1 MNPFPFVLSEWRN
14 SSGVLGAMA
23 LLIAIGCAISL
34 GVTSVE
40 RALRKSSANA
50 ADRFDLIVGAAGS
63 ETQLVLTTI
72 YLQPAA
78 LKLMPLEMLKRLR
91 ADPGVDYAA
100 PIATGDSFAGF
111 PIVGTTADFASNHGK
126 LPLVAGHWFGHNDE
140 AVVGAATALKI
151 GDTYT
156 PLHGSASENTI
167 EQHAHTGQQVK
178 VVGRM
183 AATGTPWDKAILVP
197 FEAVLELHSHTG
209 HASSGIPA
217 IVVKPRS
224 VMDAYRLRNTYR
236 SDLTT
241 AVFPAETLTSL
252 YHTMGEVREL
262 VFWIAT
268 AGQALVLAAVLLG
281 LYATLM
287 ARAKGLVALR
297 AIGAGRLFLW
307 LTLWLQAMGMLL
319 AGIVGGLLAGS
330 LVAWMAG
337 SVLSTRL
344 GLAVNAR
351 PGTDDLWSLVMVL
364 MAGATASGLVA
375 WRAYRVPVATALRSQ
390 G

>member
-1 MNPFPFVLSEWRN
+1 MNPFPFILSEWRH
-14 SSGVLGAMA
+14 SRGTLGAMA
-23 LLIAIGCAISL
+23 LLIAIGSAISL

-40 RALRKSSANA
+40 RALRESSASA

-63 ETQLVLTTI
+63 EAQLVLTTI

-78 LKLMPLEMLKRLR
+78 LKLMPVEVLKRLR
-91 ADPGVDYAA
+91 ADPGVEFAD

-111 PIVGTTADFASNHGK
+111 PIIGTTADFASDHGK
-126 LPLVAGHWFGHNDE
+126 LSLNGGQWFVHKDE
-140 AVVGAATALKI
+140 AVVGATTSLKI

-156 PLHGSASENTI
+156 PLHGSASENAI
-167 EQHAHTGQQVK
+167 EEHAHTGQQIK

-183 AATGTPWDKAILVP
+183 ATTGKPWDNAIIVP
-197 FEAVLELHSHTG
+197 FETMLEAHSHTG
-209 HASSGIPA
+209 HVYTGIPA

-241 AVFPAETLTSL
+241 AVFPAETLNLL
-252 YHTMGEVREL
+252 YRTLGDVREL

-268 AGQALVLAAVLLG
+268 SGQLLVLVAVLLG
-281 LYATLM
+281 LYATLIS
-287 ARAKGLVALR
+287 RSQGLVALR

-330 LVAWMAG
+330 LVACLAG
-337 SVLSTRL
+337 SILSARL
-344 GLAVNAR
+344 GMNVNAR
-351 PGTDDLWSLVMVL
+351 LASDDLWSLYMIL
-364 MAGATASGLVA
+364 MAGALASGLVA
-375 WRAYRVPVATALRSQ
+375 WRVYRIPVSSALRS
-390 G
+390 

>member
-1 MNPFPFVLSEWRN
+1 MNPFPFVLSEWRH
-14 SSGVLGAMA
+14 SRSTLGAMA
-23 LLIAIGCAISL
+23 LLIAIGSAISL

-40 RALRKSSANA
+40 RALREASASA
-50 ADRFDLIVGAAGS
+50 ASRFDLIVGAAGS

-78 LKLMPLEMLKRLR
+78 LKLMPFEVLKRLR

-111 PIVGTTADFASNHGK
+111 PIVGTTVDFAGNHGS
-126 LPLVAGHWFGHNDE
+126 LALDAGQWFGQNDE
-140 AVVGAATALKI
+140 AVVGASTSLRI

-156 PLHGSASENTI
+156 PLHGSASENAI
-167 EQHAHTGQQVK
+167 EQHAHTGKQVK

-183 AATGTPWDKAILVP
+183 AATGTPWDRAILVP
-197 FEAVLELHSHTG
+197 FEAVLELHSRPGHT
-209 HASSGIPA
+209 SGVPA

-236 SDLTT
+236 SELTT

-252 YHTMGEVREL
+252 YRTLGDVREL

-268 AGQALVLAAVLLG
+268 AGQVLVLAAVLLG

-287 ARAKGLVALR
+287 ARAQGLVALR
-297 AIGAGRLFLW
+297 AIGAGRLYLW
-307 LTLWLQAMGMLL
+307 LTLWLQAMAMLV
-319 AGIVGGLLAGS
+319 AGVAGGLFGGS
-330 LVAWMAG
+330 LVSWVAG
-337 SVLSTRL
+337 SVLSDRL

-351 PGTDDLWSLVMVL
+351 LSTDDLWSLVMML
-364 MAGATASGLVA
+364 IAGALASGLVA
-375 WRAYRVPVATALRSQ
+375 WRAYQAPVAAALRS
-390 G
+390 

>member
-1 MNPFPFVLSEWRN
+1 MNPFPLVLSEWRH
-14 SSGVLGAMA
+14 SRSTLGAMA

-40 RALRKSSANA
+40 RALREASANA

-63 ETQLVLTTI
+63 ETQLVLTTV

-78 LKLMPLEMLKRLR
+78 LKLMPFEVLKRLR

-100 PIATGDSFAGF
+100 PIATGDSFSGF
-111 PIVGTTADFASNHGK
+111 PIVGTTVDFAGNRGR
-126 LPLVAGHWFGHNDE
+126 LPLADGQWFGHNDE
-140 AVVGAATALKI
+140 AVVGASTSLKI

-156 PLHGSASENTI
+156 PLHGSASENAI
-167 EQHAHTGQQVK
+167 EEHAHVDQHIK

-209 HASSGIPA
+209 HASGGVPA

-252 YHTMGEVREL
+252 YRTLGDVREL

-268 AGQALVLAAVLLG
+268 AGQVLVLAAVLLG

-287 ARAKGLVALR
+287 ARAQGLVALR

-307 LTLWLQAMGMLL
+307 LTLWLQAMAMLI
-319 AGIVGGLLAGS
+319 AGIAGGLLGGF

-337 SVLSTRL
+337 SVLSDRL

-351 PGTDDLWSLVMVL
+351 LGADDLWSLVMML
-364 MAGATASGLVA
+364 MAGALASGLVA
-375 WRAYRVPVATALRSQ
+375 WRAYRVPVAAALR

>member
-1 MNPFPFVLSEWRN
+1 MNPFPFFLSEWRH
-14 SSGVLGAMA
+14 SRSTLGAMA
-23 LLIAIGCAISL
+23 LLIAIACSMSL
-34 GVTSVE
+34 AVTSVE
-40 RALRKSSANA
+40 RALREASANA
-50 ADRFDLIVGAAGS
+50 ADRFDLVVGAAGS
-63 ETQLVLTTI
+63 ETQLVLTTV

-78 LKLMPLEMLKRLR
+78 LKLMPDEVLKRLR

-111 PIVGTTADFASNHGK
+111 PIVGTTVEFAGNRGR
-126 LPLVAGHWFGHNDE
+126 LPLEAGQWFGQNDE
-140 AVVGAATALKI
+140 AVVGASTSLNI

-156 PLHGSASENTI
+156 PLHGSAGENVI
-167 EQHAHTGQQVK
+167 EEHAHTDTHVK

-183 AATGTPWDKAILVP
+183 AATGTPWDRAILVP
-197 FEAVLELHSHTG
+197 FDAVIELHSHAS
-209 HASSGIPA
+209 HASGIPA

-252 YHTMGEVREL
+252 YRTLGDVREL

-268 AGQALVLAAVLLG
+268 AGQVLVLAAVLLG

-287 ARAKGLVALR
+287 ARAQGLIALR

-307 LTLWLQAMGMLL
+307 LTLWLQAMAMLV
-319 AGIVGGLLAGS
+319 AGVAGGVLGGLLA
-330 LVAWMAG
+330 ARIAG
-337 SVLSTRL
+337 NILSDRL

-351 PGTDDLWSLVMVL
+351 LIANDLWSLVMMLAV
-364 MAGATASGLVA
+364 GALASGLVA
-375 WRAYRVPVATALRSQ
+375 WHAYRAPVAAALR